1 MAQVFPCIFLFRS
14 LAPEHLLTL
23 HSKSWEDSCPDA
35 ALPAGILN
43 SWNETNCYHYRLLQY
58 VNRTTPMLTNWWEK
72 TNSHVL
78 SHLWQLVHL
87 QQAEGWINPCCI
99 PFLLEDWTQSHE
111 GLFPTLLENSQNS
124 VQEVRPEWRAED
136 LQAGSYLCFSRE
148 TFHTL
153 LHLEM
158 RATQFKLN

>member
-1 MAQVFPCIFLFRS
+1 MAQVFPFISPFKS
-14 LAPEHLLTL
+14 PAPQHLLTL
-23 HSKSWEDSCPDA
+23 HTKSWKGSCPDA

-43 SWNETNCYHYRLLQY
+43 SWNEAVCYHCRLLQF
-58 VNRTTPMLTNWWEK
+58 VNRTTSVLTNGWEK
-72 TNSHVL
+72 TNSHAL

-111 GLFPTLLENSQNS
+111 GLFPILLENSQNS
-124 VQEVRPEWRAED
+124 VQKVRAEWRAED
-136 LQAGSYLCFSRE
+136 LQAGLYLRFSRK
-148 TFHTL
+148 TFHAL

-158 RATQFKLN
+158 RAAQIKLH